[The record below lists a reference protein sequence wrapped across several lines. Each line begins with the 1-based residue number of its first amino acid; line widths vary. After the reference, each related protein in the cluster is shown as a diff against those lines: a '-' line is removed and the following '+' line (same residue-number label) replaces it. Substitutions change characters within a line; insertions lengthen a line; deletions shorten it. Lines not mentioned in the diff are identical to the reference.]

1 MRAVYVTA
9 IKSVLGMAVRDTYK
23 GTEGKQGWKNHKDFH
38 GRSTCPSSINTCKR
52 NRSEQSSL
60 AHYFNSVSHYVTS
73 CNAWCFLKSATLSY
87 ACVLVTGFEII
98 GRFKQNSRARR
109 RYCWQSNNTNF
120 RRQKAH
126 VNI

>member
-23 GTEGKQGWKNHKDFH
+23 GTEGKQGWKNHEDFH
-38 GRSTCPSSINTCKR
+38 GRSTCPSSINMCKR

-87 ACVLVTGFEII
+87 ACVLVTGFEISKI
-98 GRFKQNSRARR
+98 AERGDGIVG
-109 RYCWQSNNTNF
+109 
-120 RRQKAH
+120 KA
-126 VNI
+126 ITLISEEKKRT